1 MRRASRLNEMKFK
14 IVLQREHKKVR
25 ALVDKAFR
33 TLEDVG
39 GTASRGVSIPR
50 VRITEADPYYDKVMG
65 FINASLNRKGQVD
78 VSTYTDLL
86 GRDITPKRLHFTL
99 TVLDHDL
106 THRTTNF
113 VFGSTLPL
121 ILNSGKIDPDVSGL
135 SFMPSVTVSLHRLK
149 MWYGQKW
156 AVAFS
161 TLLIHELGHFYGL
174 TAESNPSA
182 IFNSGTIR
190 DGHCSVG
197 SCVMEQVNVPG
208 SPDLITKAKSI
219 DRSNPF
225 CNHDRATLVRNLGKM
240 GL

>member
-1 MRRASRLNEMKFK
+1 MRFQ
-14 IVLQREHKKVR
+14 IVLQREDKKVR

-33 TLEDVG
+33 TLEDAG
-39 GTASRGVSIPR
+39 GTASRGLAIPR

-65 FINASLNRKGQVD
+65 LINASLNRKGQVD
-78 VSTYTDLL
+78 VSAYTDLL
-86 GRDITPKRLHFTL
+86 RRDITPKLLHFTL
-99 TVLDHDL
+99 TVLIHDL

-121 ILNSGKIDPDVSGL
+121 ILNSGNQHLKIDSVVNEL

-156 AVAFS
+156 TLAFS
-161 TLLIHELGHFYGL
+161 TLLLHELGHFYGL
-174 TAESNPSA
+174 TAESNPNA
-182 IFNSGTIR
+182 IFNSGTIK
-190 DGHCSVG
+190 DGHCTVG

-225 CNHDRATLVRNLGKM
+225 CNHDRVTLESNLRKM